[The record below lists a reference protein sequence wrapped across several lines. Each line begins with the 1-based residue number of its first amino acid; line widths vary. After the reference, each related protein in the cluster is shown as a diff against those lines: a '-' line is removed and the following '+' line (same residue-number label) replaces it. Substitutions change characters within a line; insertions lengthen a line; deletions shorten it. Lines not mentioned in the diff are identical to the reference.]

1 MNEENGMKGGLEY
14 AAQAKAKGEKHVA
27 ALESDRGGFAPRGIE
42 IQANAE
48 NSAFSMRYKSLFIP
62 YMVHNIQA
70 GYGGV
75 DISPLKAQGAGLY
88 GYMPDPQRYFDY
100 HHAATDVFEAVNK
113 RELELGAWVMAAWV
127 YLLSEYGQPSN
138 VPYEPK

>member
-1 MNEENGMKGGLEY
+1 MKGGLAY
-14 AAQAKAKGEKHVA
+14 AAAAKAKGEKHIA

-42 IQANAE
+42 MQTNAE
-48 NSAFSMRYKSLFIP
+48 NTEFSMRFKSLFTP
-62 YMVHNIQA
+62 YWVNNIIV

-100 HHAATDVFEAVNK
+100 HHADTDRFEAVNK

-127 YLLSEYGQPSN
+127 YLLDQYGLPSN
-138 VPYEPK
+138 APYEPK